1 MTTQIFLRSEPVDY
15 GQETGRMGS
24 LDSWETLFFEKVF
37 PSEAL
42 LVLEFEKQW
51 HDFVS
56 QGIQYLC
63 IIPKSAFGMWEAV
76 AKEFIEELK

>member
-1 MTTQIFLRSEPVDY
+1 MTTQIFPRSEPVDY

-24 LDSWETLFFEKVF
+24 LDSSETLFFEKVF
-37 PSEAL
+37 PFEAL

-51 HDFVS
+51 HGFVS
-56 QGIQYLC
+56 QRIQYLR
-63 IIPKSAFGMWEAV
+63 IIPKSAFGMWQA